1 MLCKKGLIE
10 WIRRWSHSGEK
21 YKVKKKKKRN
31 TSVRIENSLDGVDR
45 SSDTV
50 DKRINELEI
59 LLRRTQN

>member
-1 MLCKKGLIE
+1 MLCKKGLIK

-21 YKVKKKKKRN
+21 YKVKRKTN
-31 TSVRIENSLDGVDR
+31 ISVRIENSLDGVDR

-50 DKRINELEI
+50 DKRINELEV

>member
-10 WIRRWSHSGEK
+10 WIKRWSHSGEK
-21 YKVKKKKKRN
+21 YKVKKKRTN
-31 TSVRIENSLDGVDR
+31 ISVRIENSLDGVNR

-50 DKRINELEI
+50 DKRINELEV

>member
-1 MLCKKGLIE
+1 MPCKKGLIE

-21 YKVKKKKKRN
+21 YKVKKKN

-50 DKRINELEI
+50 DKRINELEV
-59 LLRRTQN
+59 LLRRI